1 MTNRWAGIL
10 DLKSMVRHLL
20 RLIALHTSKCYRG
33 YGKNISST
41 VILTKI
47 SHSAWSHA
55 CLDQS
60 FALFISVG
68 HLSGWRSHST
78 SFLHRSSCFQTPITT
93 IHINRPSCAALSDT
107 INKIQAINHAM
118 GQRIP
123 PTTPGL
129 GDLTIRA
136 RFNRITAAISEK
148 HVLHSVY
155 KGYEVY
161 ILTNNYSMQSHARY
175 DSHNRVCGLP

>member
-1 MTNRWAGIL
+1 MLPRVWEEYFFYS
-10 DLKSMVRHLL
+10 DLNKDFSFCVVPCMFRPIIRVIHL
-20 RLIALHTSKCYRG
+20 RRTFK
-33 YGKNISST
+33 
-41 VILTKI
+41 
-47 SHSAWSHA
+47 
-55 CLDQS
+55 
-60 FALFISVG
+60 
-68 HLSGWRSHST
+68 RSHST

-107 INKIQAINHAM
+107 INKKQAINHAM